1 MGNVVVGISDMAVS
15 KDPDVL
21 ATYALG
27 SCVGICLY
35 DKSRK
40 IGGLSHILLPQ
51 SNGNA
56 KDSPMKFA
64 DTAVPLLIAKLVTAG
79 ASKVQLTA
87 KIVGGAQMFAT
98 SGNGAIAQIGQRNTA
113 AVKEQLRKAGIRI
126 IGEDTGLDYG
136 RTVFMDL
143 ATGKVKIKTAFG
155 EVSEL

>member
-1 MGNVVVGISDMAVS
+1 
-15 KDPDVL
+15 
-21 ATYALG
+21 
-27 SCVGICLY
+27 
-35 DKSRK
+35 
-40 IGGLSHILLPQ
+40 
-51 SNGNA
+51 
-56 KDSPMKFA
+56 MKFA

-113 AVKEQLRKAGIRI
+113 AVKEALRKAGIRI